1 MKRSDLLKYLRSQG
15 CEFIR
20 EGSRHSCGGTQVK
33 IKDHLS
39 QGIMKLMIIL
49 HKRFVKISE

>member
-20 EGSRHSCGGTQVK
+20 EGSRHSWWGTQVK

-49 HKRFVKISE
+49 H